1 MSDIDF
7 DHSEAVGKLQGLI
20 DATASRQTG
29 LNRQVPHFPQAAAG
43 RDFTGYAQSIQS
55 MLARIHQRR
64 NNQLHNITRSAI
76 AAIGEYDVV
85 KATDDDS
92 AAVFSR
98 FNIEGDQ

>member
-20 DATASRQTG
+20 DATASRQTA

-55 MLARIHQRR
+55 MLARI
-64 NNQLHNITRSAI
+64 
-76 AAIGEYDVV
+76 GEYDVA